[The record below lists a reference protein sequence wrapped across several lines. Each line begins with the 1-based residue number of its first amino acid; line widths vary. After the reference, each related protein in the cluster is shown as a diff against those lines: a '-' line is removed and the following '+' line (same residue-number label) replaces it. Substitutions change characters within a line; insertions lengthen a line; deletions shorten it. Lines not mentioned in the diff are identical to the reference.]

1 MRPAKTEAPA
11 VGAAQ
16 GFGEQTSDD
25 TPDCAGAGS
34 ALSLST
40 VKDEARMDSRLL
52 AEGLGLQHRSVFKLI
67 SDNRADFAALG
78 KVRFEIAASPGSVT
92 GQASKFALLNEDQCY
107 LLLTYS
113 RNTEPVR
120 ALKLRLVQA
129 FRDARSAAEVRR
141 AEYLPGYHQL
151 HDDIQALA
159 AGSANARFVHL
170 NVNKLVNR
178 TAGLDA
184 GERGSAAL
192 PKLAAVIL
200 AQSLAARA
208 MRGAG
213 DHHEGFARAKVA
225 LHTLQSLLQLAG
237 PEGHGA

>member
-1 MRPAKTEAPA
+1 MKPTQTEAPT
-11 VGAAQ
+11 VGAVQ
-16 GFGEQTSDD
+16 GFGEQTNTNS
-25 TPDCAGAGS
+25 PDCAEAGA
-34 ALSLST
+34 ALPLAT
-40 VKDEARMDSRLL
+40 IKGETRVDSRLL
-52 AEGLGLQHRSVFKLI
+52 AEGLGLQHRSVFKLV

-113 RNTEPVR
+113 RNTERVR
-120 ALKLRLVQA
+120 GLKLRLVQA
-129 FRDARSAAEVRR
+129 FREARSTAEMRR

-159 AGSANARFVHL
+159 AGSPNVRFVHL

-184 GERGSAAL
+184 GERSRAAA
-192 PKLAAVIL
+192 PQLAAVIL
-200 AQSLAARA
+200 AQNLAARA

-213 DHHEGFARAKVA
+213 DHHEGFARAKMA
-225 LHTLQSLLQLAG
+225 LHSLQSLLALAG
-237 PEGHGA
+237 PDGHGA